1 MADVFVPLNRFQSV
15 IAELSGEEDAVY
27 NTPKGVSTIVLS
39 AQITNTGTQTN
50 PVTIFITP
58 NRELPSPNFEFIYSG
73 SVFISGSE
81 SLAAYNGSF
90 TSASNLLAI
99 NNQFIRKEVAA
110 YIQFQNN
117 LSETPF
123 GYSASFYETNI
134 LRDVNAVAY
143 DLLNKTTLRTN
154 KAALSYY
161 DKDGDSI
168 IPTGQVTASVNAI
181 DYATILA
188 AQVIKNQSVTGSSQ
202 VARLYQNATTQSFD
216 SNFVVSD
223 LQTSSSKYVI
233 EELYDVIRQT
243 VQSPRLVAKPPV
255 DLVRNVDIPG
265 LDSLSPVVA
274 GKLVLEEEYGL
285 IISGSPDL
293 RIILSLL
300 ESANE

>member
-15 IAELSGEEDAVY
+15 ITELTGEEDAVY
-27 NTPKGVSTIVLS
+27 NTPLGVSTIVLS

-58 NRELPSPNFEFIYSG
+58 NRELPSPNFEFIFSG

-81 SLAAYNGSF
+81 SLARYSGSF
-90 TSASNLLAI
+90 ASSSNLLSI

-154 KAALSYY
+154 KAGLAYY

-168 IPTGQVTASVNAI
+168 IPTGQVTASITAI
-181 DYATILA
+181 DYAKVLA
-188 AQVIKNQSVTGSSQ
+188 AQIIKNQSVTGSSQ
-202 VARLYQNATTQSFD
+202 VSRLYQNGTTQSFD
-216 SNFVVSD
+216 SNLLVSNWE
-223 LQTSSSKYVI
+223 TSGSKYVI
-233 EELYDVIRQT
+233 EELYDVIKET
-243 VQSPRLVAKPPV
+243 VQAPRLVAKEPV
-255 DLVRNVDIPG
+255 ELVRNVDIPG

-293 RIILSLL
+293 RVILSLL

>member
-15 IAELSGEEDAVY
+15 ITELTGEEDAVY
-27 NTPKGVSTIVLS
+27 NTPLGVSTIVLS

-58 NRELPSPNFEFIYSG
+58 NRELPSPNFEFIFSG

-81 SLAAYNGSF
+81 SLARYSSSF
-90 TSASNLLAI
+90 ASSSNLLSI

-154 KAALSYY
+154 KAGLAYY

-168 IPTGQVTASVNAI
+168 IPTGQVTASITAI
-181 DYATILA
+181 DYAKVLA
-188 AQVIKNQSVTGSSQ
+188 AQIIKNQSVTGSSQ
-202 VARLYQNATTQSFD
+202 VSRLYQNGTTQSFD
-216 SNFVVSD
+216 SNLVVSNWE
-223 LQTSSSKYVI
+223 TSGSKYVI
-233 EELYDVIRQT
+233 EELYDVIKET
-243 VQSPRLVAKPPV
+243 VQAPRLVAKEPV
-255 DLVRNVDIPG
+255 ELVRNVDIPG

-293 RIILSLL
+293 RVILSLL

>member
-81 SLAAYNGSF
+81 SLVSYSGSF
-90 TSASNLLAI
+90 ASASNLLAI

-134 LRDVNAVAY
+134 LRDVNAVVY
-143 DLLNKTTLRTN
+143 DLLNTTTLRTN

-168 IPTGQVTASVNAI
+168 IPTGQVTASVSAI

-202 VARLYQNATTQSFD
+202 VTRLYQNATTQSFD
-216 SNFVVSD
+216 SNFVVSN
-223 LQTSSSKYVI
+223 LELSSSKYVI
-233 EELYDVIRQT
+233 EELYDVIKQT
-243 VQSPRLVAKPPV
+243 IQAPRLVAKAPV

>member
-15 IAELSGEEDAVY
+15 IAELTGEEDAVY
-27 NTPKGVSTIVLS
+27 NTPVGVSTIVLS

-58 NRELPSPNFEFIYSG
+58 NRELPSPNFENIFS
-73 SVFISGSE
+73 SSLFISGSE
-81 SLAAYNGSF
+81 SLERYSGSF
-90 TSASNLLAI
+90 ASSSNLLSI
-99 NNQFIRKEVAA
+99 NNQFVRKEVAA

-143 DLLNKTTLRTN
+143 DLLNKTTIRTN
-154 KAALSYY
+154 KASLAYY
-161 DKDGDSI
+161 DKDGTI
-168 IPTGQVTASVNAI
+168 VIPTGQVTASVNAI
-181 DYATILA
+181 DYAKILTT
-188 AQVIKNQSVTGSSQ
+188 QIIKNQSVTGSSQ
-202 VARLYQNATTQSFD
+202 VTRLYQNTVTQSFD
-216 SNFVVSD
+216 SNFVVAD
-223 LQTSSSKYVI
+223 WQTSGSKYVI
-233 EELYDVIRQT
+233 DELYDVIKETIQA
-243 VQSPRLVAKPPV
+243 PRLVAKEPV
-255 DLVRNVDIPG
+255 ELVRNVDIPA

-285 IISGSPDL
+285 IMSGSSDL
-293 RIILSLL
+293 RVILSLL